1 MVATEIERADK
12 LSCSLTLSSW
22 CNTVN
27 SSLTSNLLVIAGHRE
42 QAPPLHSGLR
52 RLGLLQRS
60 AHHPV
65 LRISNAGRSTPKPLP
80 RRSSSLW
87 WSLQRLSQHKAA
99 AGPDQK
105 GKVTCSSQSADL
117 ILVIDFDIIFK
128 AKRGDPKQQQ
138 RGQERSQGKVYDAAG
153 TAQARPRRA
162 PMAVDEDLYKIP
174 PELLHEKPRR
184 VNFLPFPT
192 PPNIFIHLLCSLIA
206 LRHLSP
212 EEDGDQELVV
222 KLPAIKL
229 QCMRRNIAEPLFT
242 PVFLASAVLFFS
254 PVYVK
259 PSERKMARQNLN
271 YFLRSQIKQVSVING
286 NLKSFSSWQFLARPV
301 VVLHP
306 LEPEVLHD
314 CNCKIPRKE

>member
-1 MVATEIERADK
+1 MVATEIERAHK

-105 GKVTCSSQSADL
+105 GEERRPEAATERAREESGEGLWCCWDSTSKAQKSSNGSGWRFVQ
-117 ILVIDFDIIFK
+117 
-128 AKRGDPKQQQ
+128 DP
-138 RGQERSQGKVYDAAG
+138 SWAP
-153 TAQARPRRA
+153 PREA
-162 PMAVDEDLYKIP
+162 
-174 PELLHEKPRR
+174 EK
-184 VNFLPFPT
+184 
-192 PPNIFIHLLCSLIA
+192 
-206 LRHLSP
+206 